1 MMHDF
6 SKPQPHVASK
16 EEIARKRKL
25 PVYMLLIVGIFPNC
39 TSCLYG
45 RGSFSESN
53 CTGNTVSYAVGTF
66 GCLDRLFLDQ
76 NLLN

>member
-25 PVYMLLIVGIFPNC
+25 PVYMLIIVG
-39 TSCLYG
+39 
-45 RGSFSESN
+45 
-53 CTGNTVSYAVGTF
+53 
-66 GCLDRLFLDQ
+66 LFLLALLILWLQ
-76 NLLN
+76 TIRINLLHK